1 VSGAAAALL
10 LTASVLVHWPF
21 GVAEFVLDDH
31 DFVVLNASIRSLSG
45 AWGAL
50 LEPFP
55 PDQPERG
62 LYRPVTSLSYAIDH
76 AFSGEDARGYHRTN
90 VALYLVVVLLVY
102 RLALTYL
109 ASPSFAV
116 AVALVF
122 SLHPVHTEAVDA
134 IAGRSELLALM
145 FGLASILLFLRAVRS
160 TGSPIWA
167 LGGSL
172 LAYALAGL
180 SKEAGVVLPGILA
193 FHVLL
198 FHPPRAKGDQARRD
212 RALRFLAP
220 FAVILAAYL
229 ALRFSVL
236 GRFSPELTA
245 LADQPLVVRLLT
257 MGTVFVEN
265 LRLLVYP
272 SVLQVDYYYH
282 DTIGIVSKPSAQAI
296 LGLAAAALCL
306 ALLAAAL
313 VRHLRGAPEEAQG
326 DARIRA
332 VAILSVATFT
342 IFLFPVSHV
351 LNIDAIL
358 AERFLLAPSLGFILL
373 VVLAARQLLRRGVPD
388 LRQRRLVC
396 VLILGAFAAL
406 GGWRSAVRAAE
417 WRDSVLLWKVT
428 ARAIPENSSVHSD
441 LGGAYIQRGEYT
453 LAQAALERA
462 LELDPQNVLAIS
474 NLGTVQ
480 LQLGDNEGAA
490 ATYRRIL
497 EKHPGDFIS
506 WNNLGIAEARRSRHT
521 MALQLY
527 ERAIQINPNFVP
539 VYNNLRA
546 SQQAIANAQQL
557 LAQEGVAGAT
567 SSDPLL
573 LDRLATACLALGDEA
588 CASAFAERAAG
599 ARSR

>member
-10 LTASVLVHWPF
+10 LTVSVLVHWPF
-21 GVAEFVLDDH
+21 GIAEFVLDDH
-31 DFVVLNASIRSLSG
+31 DFVVLNASIRSFSG
-45 AWGAL
+45 AWDVL

-62 LYRPVTSLSYAIDH
+62 LYRPVTSLSYAIDY

-109 ASPSFAV
+109 ATPSFAV

-122 SLHPVHTEAVDA
+122 SLHPVHTGAVDA
-134 IAGRSELLALM
+134 IAGRSELLALL
-145 FGLASILLFLRAVRS
+145 FGLTSILLFLRAVRS
-160 TGSPIWA
+160 AGSPLWA

-180 SKEAGVVLPGILA
+180 SKETGVVLPGVLA

-220 FAVILAAYL
+220 FAFVLAAYL
-229 ALRFSVL
+229 ALRLSVL

-245 LADQPLVVRLLT
+245 LSGEPLVVRLLT
-257 MGTVFVEN
+257 MGSVFFEN

-282 DTIGIVSKPSAQAI
+282 DTIGIVSEPSARAI

-326 DARIRA
+326 DARTRA
-332 VAILSVATFT
+332 VAILSLATFA

-351 LNIDAIL
+351 FNINAIL

-373 VVLAARQLLRRGVPD
+373 VVLAGRHLLRREVPD

-396 VLILGAFAAL
+396 VLMLGAFAVL

-417 WRDSVLLWKVT
+417 WRDSVLLWQVT
-428 ARAIPENSSVHSD
+428 ARAIPGNSHIYSD
-441 LGGAYIQRGEYT
+441 LGGAYLQRGEYT

-462 LELDPQNVLAIS
+462 LELDPENVLAVS
-474 NLGTVQ
+474 NLGAVQ
-480 LQLGDNEGAA
+480 MQLGDNEGAV

-497 EKHPGDFIS
+497 EEHPGDFFA
-506 WNNLGIAEARRSRHT
+506 WNNLGIAEARRQRHT
-521 MALQLY
+521 VAMEFF
-527 ERAIQINPNFVP
+527 ERALRINPNFVP

-546 SQQAIANAQQL
+546 SQQAIADAQRL
-557 LAQEGVAGAT
+557 LAQEGEAGAT

-573 LDRLATACLALGDEA
+573 LERLSAACVAIGDDA
-588 CASAFAERAAG
+588 CASAFAARAAG